1 LKAGKPTLGVC
12 LGGQLIAAALGAK
25 VAPGPVREVGF
36 APVAL
41 TTAGRASPLAA
52 LAAAPVLHWHG
63 DGFDV
68 PESAE
73 LLAETTHFPQA
84 FSVGASVLAL
94 QCHPEMGDIDDGI
107 DRWLAADADYVR
119 GAGSS
124 AEVIRADHTRF
135 GRQAAR
141 AGQRM
146 LRQWLSGLTQ

>member
-1 LKAGKPTLGVC
+1 
-12 LGGQLIAAALGAK
+12 
-25 VAPGPVREVGF
+25 VREVGF

-41 TTAGRASPLAA
+41 TTAGRGSPLAA
-52 LAAAPVLHWHG
+52 LAGAPVLHWHG
-63 DGFDV
+63 DGFEL
-68 PESAE
+68 PEGAE

-94 QCHPEMGDIDDGI
+94 QCHPEMGEIDDGI
-107 DRWLAADADYVR
+107 DHWLAADADYVR

-124 AEVIRADHTRF
+124 AEVIRADHARF

-146 LRQWLSGLTQ
+146 LRQWLAGFTH